1 MVLLADVGGTMGVV
15 KTLNAVSVPPDVIE
29 EIVKILQQ
37 ESTSL
42 EGGSFNEVPAT
53 WFGGRFSGQNL
64 GNHTKLAHQHLS
76 NSVLEAVASLQSTG
90 EAIEQFDKELESADA
105 DAHAATTALLSRTQ
119 QAVDQLD
126 DNRHTPPALPT
137 EGSKP

>member
-1 MVLLADVGGTMGVV
+1 MVLLADVGGMTGVA
-15 KTLNAVSVPPDVIE
+15 KTLTSVSVPPDVIE

-42 EGGSFNEVPAT
+42 EGGSFNDVPSA
-53 WFGGRFSGQNL
+53 WFGGRSSGQDL
-64 GNHTKLAHQHLS
+64 GNHTKLAHRHLS

-90 EAIEQFDKELESADA
+90 DAIEKFDKELGNADA
-105 DAHAATTALLSRTQ
+105 DSHAATAALLNRTQ

-126 DNRHTPPALPT
+126 DNRYTSPTAPAQ
-137 EGSKP
+137 GSKP